1 MNDPMVIAAA
11 FVLVIAAVGGAVVQ
25 IINAKAAAE
34 DRKEAKIMR
43 ARLQDSADKTDIKTD
58 AIIKQGVEI
67 HASTN
72 SNLSKVTENLNV
84 ALEEINGLK
93 KLVYTLTEAKKTADT
108 LALSQERK
116 IRVTD
121 EPAKI
126 LEDIKINTGEA
137 VTELRDLKEKI

>member
-11 FVLVIAAVGGAVVQ
+11 IVLVIASVGGAVVQ

-34 DRKEAKIMR
+34 DRREAKNSR
-43 ARLQDSADKTDIKTD
+43 AMLKETTDKTDEKANKIF
-58 AIIKQGVEI
+58 AQGEAI

-84 ALEEINGLK
+84 ALNEINGLK
-93 KLVYTLTEAKKTADT
+93 KLVSTLTEAKKTADT

-126 LEDIKINTGEA
+126 LEEIKVNTGDA